1 MTETRTKILANGAI
15 YDMDRGRIVSMRP
28 DLASKNTQI
37 TQANTGVMQAKRV
50 EQKRAA
56 LARGAQRVLEASGRI
71 PASDMEFVEV
81 IGESLMASATD
92 PSNRQ
97 QVRAAELLIRE
108 TGLSERTE
116 QPAGAGMGQAADLI
130 TALAQFAAAITGAP
144 EVAGEVIEGNA
155 FDNYNYRNQ
164 PDGDQAPGS
173 LAAGTLPGTG
183 TGQPDTGDTE

>member
-1 MTETRTKILANGAI
+1 M
-15 YDMDRGRIVSMRP
+15 SMRP
-28 DLASKNTQI
+28 DLAAKNTQI

-50 EQKRAA
+50 ELKRAA

-116 QPAGAGMGQAADLI
+116 QLSGGGMGQAADLI
-130 TALAQFAAAITGAP
+130 TALAQFAAAINGAP
-144 EVAGEVIEGNA
+144 EGAGDVIEGNA

-164 PDGDQAPGS
+164 TDGDQAPGS
-173 LAAGTLPGTG
+173 LAPGALPSTS
-183 TGQPDTGDTE
+183 TGQPDTGSTG